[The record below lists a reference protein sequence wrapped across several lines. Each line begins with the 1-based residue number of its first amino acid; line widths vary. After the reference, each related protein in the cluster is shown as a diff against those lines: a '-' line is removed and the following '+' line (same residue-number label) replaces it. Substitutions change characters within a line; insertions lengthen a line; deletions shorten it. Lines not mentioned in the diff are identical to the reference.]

1 MRLYSEYR
9 AMARETLEN
18 RWGDGAMMALIIL
31 GITIVCAVPSV
42 LGPVL
47 GLSEMSS
54 ILFSSSSDGLTT
66 LISLLVV
73 SPLEF
78 AMYNVLL
85 AMARGQQEEYTAV
98 GTMFQF
104 FKADWVRYVK
114 AIILEMVII
123 IPVSLITLGIGGI
136 ILSYAYQMV
145 PYLLRDYPEIGAREA
160 LRLSRELM
168 KEHKWDLFVL
178 QFTFIGW
185 IILSILTAGIG
196 FLWLMPYMATA
207 QAYFYQD
214 LKDTQI
220 EEE

>member
-1 MRLYSEYR
+1 
-9 AMARETLEN
+9 MARETLEG
-18 RWGDGAMMALIIL
+18 RWGEGAIMALIIL
-31 GITIVCAVPSV
+31 GITVICAIPSV

-47 GLSEMSS
+47 GLNEMSS
-54 ILFSSSSDGLTT
+54 ILFSSSIDGLTT

-85 AMARGQQEEYTAV
+85 AMARGQVEEDRAL
-98 GTMFQF
+98 GTMFDF
-104 FKADWVRYVK
+104 FKTDWVRYVK

-123 IPVSLITLGIGGI
+123 IPVSIVTLGIGGI

-145 PYLLRDYPEIGAREA
+145 PFLMRDYPEIGAREA

-168 KEHKWDLFVL
+168 RGHKWDLFVL

-196 FLWLMPYMATA
+196 FVWLMPYMATA
-207 QAYFYQD
+207 QAHFYQD

>member
-9 AMARETLEN
+9 AMARQSLEN

-31 GITIVCAVPSV
+31 GITILCAVPSV

-47 GLSEMSS
+47 GLNEMSS

-114 AIILEMVII
+114 AIILEAVII
-123 IPVSLITLGIGGI
+123 IPVSIVTLLIGGI

-145 PYLLRDYPEIGAREA
+145 PYLMRDYPEIGAREA
-160 LRLSRELM
+160 LRLSRQLM
-168 KEHKWDLFVL
+168 KGHKWDLFVL

-185 IILSILTAGIG
+185 FFLCILTCGIG
-196 FLWLMPYMATA
+196 FLWLIPYMGTA
-207 QAYFYQD
+207 QAHFYQD
-214 LKDTQI
+214 LKEASI
-220 EEE
+220 VEE

>member
-1 MRLYSEYR
+1 MRQYSEYR
-9 AMARETLEN
+9 AMARETLEG
-18 RWGDGAMMALIIL
+18 RWSEGVLMSLVIL
-31 GITIVCAVPSV
+31 AIAVVSAAPSV
-42 LGPVL
+42 IYPFI
-47 GLSEMSS
+47 GLNDAVAIWLSPSTDS
-54 ILFSSSSDGLTT
+54 LTT
-66 LISLLVV
+66 LISLLIL

-78 AMYNVLL
+78 AMYNVFMG
-85 AMARGQQEEYTAV
+85 MARGSLGEKTPME
-98 GTMFQF
+98 TMFSF
-104 FKADWVRYVK
+104 FSMDWVRYVK
-114 AIILEMVII
+114 AILLEMVII

-145 PYLLRDYPEIGAREA
+145 PYLMRDYPEIGAREA

-168 KEHKWDLFVL
+168 NGHKWDLFVL

-185 IILSILTAGIG
+185 IVLSVLTAGVG

-207 QAYFYQD
+207 QAHFYQD